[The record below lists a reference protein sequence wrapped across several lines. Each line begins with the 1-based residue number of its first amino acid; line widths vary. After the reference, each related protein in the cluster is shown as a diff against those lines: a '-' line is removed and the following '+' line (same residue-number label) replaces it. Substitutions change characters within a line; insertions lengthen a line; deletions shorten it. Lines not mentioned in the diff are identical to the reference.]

1 VGVFLKVAP
10 FVKARRMT
18 LDELMA
24 AVKGPLTKQLGKRG
38 GAVVDANL
46 ALIRAAYE
54 ELIDVTAPLRGP
66 GQTQPDQRPEL
77 MEVAT

>member
-1 VGVFLKVAP
+1 
-10 FVKARRMT
+10 MT
-18 LDELMA
+18 

-54 ELIDVTAPLRGP
+54 ELIDVTAPLRAP
-66 GQTQPDQRPEL
+66 ADKGQEL
-77 MEVAT
+77 VEVGA